1 MIRLPQDV
9 RVALRGYQR
18 TPGFAL
24 TVLAILGLGI
34 GMSTAMFT
42 TFDTVL
48 IRRLPV
54 RDQDRLVVMWPYRVR
69 GSELAPPVGDLSD
82 IERSSQTVSG
92 AAGVSHWGASATP
105 YLDGDRTV
113 RLQTAFATTN
123 LFDVLGVQPVR
134 GRLFRATDYPIG
146 SAHVV
151 VLSYRTW
158 QTQFDGSDATIGR
171 KLLDPWTREAFT
183 VVGVAPPGLDYP
195 SGVEAWW
202 AINQADT
209 LYRVMTVARLRPG
222 TSMEAARA
230 EFFTLVNRLE
240 PKWNLTGANASS
252 FAAAVLGDV
261 RPILIALMTAVG
273 LLLLIACVNVGN
285 LFLVRAGARARE
297 LSIRRAIGAT
307 LGDLIRQLA
316 TESALLAVGGGIIG
330 AAIGALLLRA
340 LIVVAPVQL
349 PRIDELSLRPS
360 VLLVVVAV
368 TMLATLA
375 TGIIP
380 ALIGSRVDPASPLR
394 QDARSG
400 RETVHR
406 RRVRD
411 WLIASQ
417 IALALVMLAG
427 AGLLSRSLFELERI
441 NMGYDTDHL
450 SIMSLAF
457 DPKTFVPPDTTR
469 AGRVEYN
476 LGVDQQF
483 ERRMLAIPGVTA
495 ITPFTTLPFMGAGI
509 NIGVFEAEGQS
520 DVDVRA
526 SPTIPWEIGGPDYF
540 RTFGIHVLRGRGFQ
554 LSDRDGSELIAVVSE
569 SVARRLWPGQNA
581 IGKQIRFAPSAQR
594 DGTPLPKLWTG
605 WRRIVG
611 VVSDTHFREFRD
623 ASPTVY
629 LPWRQLPG
637 VQWANFAF
645 RSRGDVTA
653 TSAAIRAAVKE
664 LNPTYTVWTFDDV
677 LSSPLAQPRL
687 SALLLVAFGLV
698 ALLLATVGLYGV
710 MSSIVREQ
718 TREIGIR
725 VALGATPRLI
735 RDAVLRRAMVVSAI
749 GGLVGLVVA
758 LGGTRFLR
766 SMLFRV
772 SPADPITLVAVS
784 VLLFAVTLAAAYLPA
799 RRATKVD
806 AMIALRE

>member
-483 ERRMLAIPGVTA
+483 E
-495 ITPFTTLPFMGAGI
+495 
-509 NIGVFEAEGQS
+509 AEGQS

-664 LNPTYTVWTFDDV
+664 LNPTYTVWNLRTFDDV